1 MEWIYEEGDI
11 KSLDLSE
18 IINAEKEKML
28 TDQRRDYLAKWI
40 MVEQAELQVNP
51 SSK

>member
-1 MEWIYEEGDI
+1 MDWKYEECDI

-18 IINAEKEKML
+18 IIKTEKEITL
-28 TDQRRDYLAKWI
+28 IYQRRDDLAKWI
-40 MVEQAELQVNP
+40 MVEQAELQLNP